1 MKPSPPI
8 NPRWRDLK
16 AAAQLLKPLLW
27 LGKSGATPEFVAA
40 LDQALR
46 SHELVKVKFE
56 AFKDQKKAMAPELA
70 AKTGSR
76 LVLRVG
82 HTAVY
87 YRSPGDVAA
96 APAA

>member
-1 MKPSPPI
+1 MNPSPLAS
-8 NPRWRDLK
+8 PRLRDLK

-27 LGKSGATPEFVAA
+27 IGKSGATPEFVAA

-46 SHELVKVKFE
+46 THELVKVKFE

-87 YRSPGDVAA
+87 YRSQADVAN